1 MGPESWGMPY
11 TLSSVPSVTC
21 PHVQSTN
28 SSSAATTSSHVARS
42 SSPSCTRKFG
52 SASYS
57 IWPRSGALPAS
68 SWLKKF
74 WYVPELPFGP
84 VCTSTWM
91 SGFASFQVATTSS
104 IPGIQEVNSSVTGR
118 SRGVQ
123 SADAASPPVLDA
135 EHPASANVPTSTAAT
150 TACFVCCMMILLL
163 RGGFLRGGFLG
174 GFLRAF
180 IAVGSLQRS
189 GSQAGPP
196 EAL

>member
-1 MGPESWGMPY
+1 MPY
-11 TLSSVPSVTC
+11 TLSSVPSVTW

-28 SSSAATTSSHVARS
+28 SSSAATTSAHVARS

-52 SASYS
+52 KASYS

-104 IPGIQEVNSSVTGR
+104 IPGIHEVNSSVTGP
-118 SRGVQ
+118 SLGVQ
-123 SADAASPPVLDA
+123 SADAASPPLLD

-163 RGGFLRGGFLG
+163 GGGFLG
-174 GFLRAF
+174 GVSWWFSRGGRTAG
-180 IAVGSLQRS
+180 AARRGSLQRS
-189 GSQAGPP
+189 GS
-196 EAL
+196 